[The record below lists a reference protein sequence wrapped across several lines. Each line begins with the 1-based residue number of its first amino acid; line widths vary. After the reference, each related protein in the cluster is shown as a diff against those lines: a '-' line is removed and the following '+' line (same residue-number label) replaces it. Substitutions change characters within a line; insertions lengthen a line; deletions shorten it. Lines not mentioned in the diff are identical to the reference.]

1 MTIRGDILQA
11 VRGWLKAASSL
22 TDAQVIPA
30 DDKGPRPALPYLTVK
45 VTVADL
51 QVGEDEA
58 RYALDEDD
66 VPTVTVYGTRRGT
79 VSVQGFGSAS
89 EEWLATARLGLRL
102 PTVQAVLNAAGL
114 TIVPTG
120 APRDIAG
127 LLDTGIESR
136 VVWDLEVL
144 YGVSSAAE
152 QETAAAIATLT
163 TTLERFPDDPD
174 AFTTTTSIDLT

>member
-11 VRGWLKAASSL
+11 VRGWLQASSSL

-30 DDKGPRPALPYLTVK
+30 DDRGPRPALPYVTVK
-45 VTVADL
+45 VTTADV

-58 RYALDEDD
+58 RYGLDDDD
-66 VPTVTVYGTRRGT
+66 VPTVTVHGTRRGT
-79 VSVQGFGSAS
+79 VSIQGFGAAS
-89 EEWLATARLGLRL
+89 EEWLATARLALRL

-114 TIVPTG
+114 TVVPMG
-120 APRDIAG
+120 APRDISAM
-127 LLDTGIESR
+127 LDTGIAAR
-136 VVWDLEVL
+136 FAWDLEVL
-144 YGVSSAAE
+144 YGVSSDPE
-152 QETAAAIATLT
+152 QETEAAIATLT